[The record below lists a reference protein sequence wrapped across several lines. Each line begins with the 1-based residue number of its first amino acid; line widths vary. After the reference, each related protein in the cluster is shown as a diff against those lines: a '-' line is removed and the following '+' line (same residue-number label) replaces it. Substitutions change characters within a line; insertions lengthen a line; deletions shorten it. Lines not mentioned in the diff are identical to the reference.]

1 MLEYLQKKKSKNWLE
16 NTVTKKLTSKYTCE
30 YCNKSYVKESTLLAH
45 MCEPKRRW
53 LQKDEKRVQLGLY
66 AFQRFYKLSAGHKKD
81 KKYEDFVKSSF
92 YNACVKF
99 GSFVNNVRPLYPDK
113 YIDYVVTSNV
123 KLDHWC
129 REEMYEKYAIELIC
143 KEGVETALE
152 RSIQTMEAWA
162 KEKESVYN
170 HYFLYASTNRIT
182 WDIKDGKISPWLVLN
197 CSSGK
202 AALNNFNDEQ
212 LGMLGN
218 VLDPQHWAL
227 RFKRQPKDV
236 ELVKQIVK
244 EATL

>member
-1 MLEYLQKKKSKNWLE
+1 M
-16 NTVTKKLTSKYTCE
+16 
-30 YCNKSYVKESTLLAH
+30 KESTLLAH

-53 LQKDEKRVQLGLY
+53 LQKDEKRVQIGFY

-81 KKYEDFVKSSF
+81 KTYEDFVKSSF
-92 YNACVKF
+92 YNAFVKF
-99 GSFVNNVRPLYPDK
+99 GSFVSNVRPLYPDK

-129 REEMYEKYAIELIC
+129 RDSMYEQYAIELIR

-152 RSIQTMEAWA
+152 RSIQTMSNWA
-162 KEKESVYN
+162 KEKDSTYN

-197 CSSGK
+197 CTSGK
-202 AALNNFNDEQ
+202 QALNNFNDEQ
-212 LGMLGN
+212 LNMLGA
-218 VLDPQHWAL
+218 VLDPSHWAL

-236 ELVKQIVK
+236 EFAKQIIK
-244 EATL
+244 EMNL

>member
-1 MLEYLQKKKSKNWLE
+1 MDLTKS
-16 NTVTKKLTSKYTCE
+16 TSKHTCE
-30 YCNKSYVKESTLLAH
+30 YCGKSYVKESTLLAH

-66 AFQRFYKLSAGHKKD
+66 AFQRFYKLSAGHKKEKTYD
-81 KKYEDFVKSSF
+81 DFVKSSF
-92 YNACVKF
+92 YNAFVKF

-129 REEMYEKYAIELIC
+129 REEMYERYAIELIR

-152 RSIQTMEAWA
+152 RSIKTMVEWA
-162 KEKESVYN
+162 KDNNSVYN

-197 CSSGK
+197 CSNGK
-202 AALNNFNDEQ
+202 KVLSNFNDEQ
-212 LGMLGN
+212 LSMLN
-218 VLDPQHWAL
+218 AVLDPSHWAL

-236 ELVKQIVK
+236 ELVNSIVK
-244 EATL
+244 EAKL